1 MSTIFAVLKKER
13 DTFNNVTNVKR
24 YDIAHRYG
32 IGGGKVGIKWLSINF
47 LDAILL
53 FNSYTDKIDLNT
65 DLTQIKVHAMDN
77 TAQGVNN
84 IGDLMT
90 LDKHGTLKFK
100 SIKSSVKSKKKPA
113 VKAVKYNMLNEYKSI
128 EGVKK

>member
-1 MSTIFAVLKKER
+1 MSTTFSILKKER
-13 DTFNNVTNVKR
+13 DALGNVTNVKR

-65 DLTQIKVHAMDN
+65 DLTEIKVHPMDN
-77 TAQGVNN
+77 TAQGVDN

-113 VKAVKYNMLNEYKSI
+113 VKVVKYKSI
-128 EGVKK
+128 KGVKK

>member
-1 MSTIFAVLKKER
+1 MSTTFAILKKER
-13 DTFNNVTNVKR
+13 DASGDVVNVKR
-24 YDIAHRYG
+24 YDIALRHG
-32 IGGGKVGIKWLSINF
+32 IGLGKVGIKWSSINF

-65 DLTQIKVHAMDN
+65 DLTEIKVHAMDN
-77 TAQGVNN
+77 TAQGVDN

-113 VKAVKYNMLNEYKSI
+113 VKVVTYKSI
-128 EGVKK
+128 KGVKK